1 VTDQAPPPAATIAAG
16 TKSER
21 ERDIALEG
29 ELEKERQAHATTA
42 AEKKAREQRIN
53 ELEDELRK
61 LKEVPTPTP
70 KPTPAKKPS
79 RVRLTFFDPAD

>member
-1 VTDQAPPPAATIAAG
+1 VTDQAPPPAATIEAAG
-16 TKSER
+16 TKS

-53 ELEDELRK
+53 DLEDELRK
-61 LKEVPTPTP
+61 LKEVPKPTPTP
-70 KPTPAKKPS
+70 TPPKKPS
-79 RVRLTFFDPAD
+79 RFRLTFFDPAD